1 MGETALAMTRR
12 STIPAGIGFGLLY
25 LAHLNSVLAY
35 VAGTCNQGDAGRLW
49 GAVLSLILALSGL
62 VLLIRARPSRM
73 AYLAA
78 LPLVP
83 VMVWQAVFAA
93 RLFSNYFAYGMSACA
108 TLDGAAGYGM
118 DGSQWA
124 YAFLWVALSII
135 VPTGLAIALLRASAA
150 SRSPHESG
158 RPRPKE
164 AVR

>member
-12 STIPAGIGFGLLY
+12 STIPAAIGFGLLY

-49 GAVLSLILALSGL
+49 GVVLSLILALSGL

-78 LPLVP
+78 LPLAP
-83 VMVWQAVFAA
+83 VMIWQGVFAA

-118 DGSQWA
+118 DGSEWA
-124 YAFLWVALSII
+124 YAFLWVGLSII
-135 VPTGLAIALLRASAA
+135 VPAGLAIAILRALGA
-150 SRSPHESG
+150 SRASHESG
-158 RPRPKE
+158 RSGSNE
-164 AVR
+164 AAR